1 MENYL
6 VVLILSV
13 FVLLGALYVTI
24 VEQKII
30 KTKDELLQH
39 GHEITLEST
48 RKELTQVKVEFE
60 LTNKALIQVKVELES
75 TRKEL
80 KQVQVEFESTKK
92 ELKQAQVELEST
104 KTEVKEAQVELKS
117 TRNELQQVKV
127 ELESTKREVKQVK
140 VELELESTKK
150 EVKQVQI
157 ELESTKKAVK
167 LVKVE
172 LDKIITGPTSIP
184 AFTATLSKDFTP
196 PINQIIKFDS
206 VKTNVGDHYSSST
219 GIFTP
224 PRDGLYMISAT
235 IRSNGGQILHC
246 ELWVNDAMKE
256 KLFGSNYSSGTANA
270 VLKLRGG
277 DRVFIQK
284 DFRSGG
290 QMLGRDWSMFSGYF
304 IA

>member
-140 VELELESTKK
+140 
-150 EVKQVQI
+150 I